1 LASLHPVMPTA
12 FRYILWLEARVAELE
27 ALSEKPRYGTTS
39 KEALDLLREIKED
52 VRRGEEILR
61 LSPLGEVRN
70 ASNSSDHKTVEQL
83 AAEQG
88 VGPIEDP
95 SALQDDLFDDGAF
108 DGFEKMIDEL
118 RHNQK
123 GDLL

>member
-1 LASLHPVMPTA
+1 MKLPNWMTRRKRDSMM
-12 FRYILWLEARVAELE
+12 RYLDDVGAPGALTDYIHWLEKQVEELE
-27 ALSEKPRYGTTS
+27 EQHGPDFYT
-39 KEALDLLREIKED
+39 
-52 VRRGEEILR
+52 
-61 LSPLGEVRN
+61 
-70 ASNSSDHKTVEQL
+70 HKTVEQL

-88 VGPIEDP
+88 VGPVEDP